1 MIRWFRA
8 KRENAPEPDSSSE
21 ETQWEESTA
30 AALQVYGLDEGA
42 SQAARLAAKAR
53 NAIEVLGRRFEPGE
67 LTHGRYEQAIERCV
81 ASLRRNFREMEIAMQ
96 TASGID
102 RARAERRISELRQL
116 HEPSA
121 QAREEIA
128 QCLERRRMF
137 AGALAEVRDRIAK
150 NEVIAISIDRISDE
164 LSRSGHEE
172 IEREASD
179 AVRDATEL
187 AERVSRYET

>member
-8 KRENAPEPDSSSE
+8 RGGKDAEPANGSDE
-21 ETQWEESTA
+21 PQWEEHTG
-30 AALQVYGLDEGA
+30 AALRAHGLEEGA
-42 SQAARLAAKAR
+42 AQAARLAAKAR
-53 NAIEVLGRRFEPGE
+53 NAVEVLGQRFEPGE
-67 LTHGRYEQAIERCV
+67 LTHVRYEQAIERCV
-81 ASLRRNFREMEIAMQ
+81 ASLRRNFREMEIAMH

-102 RARAERRISELRQL
+102 RARAELRISELRQVR
-116 HEPSA
+116 EPSA

-128 QCLERRRMF
+128 QCRERRRMF
-137 AGALAEVRDRIAK
+137 ADALGEVRDRLAK

-187 AERVSRYET
+187 AERVSRYDR